1 MSWKGEHAG
10 NCRSF
15 HAGLLK
21 PKMIFVGPNLQY
33 QDFFM
38 HCVRKK
44 IYRKFFEIFWHE
56 FGTVENVAMQDLT
69 LKMNL
74 KI

>member
-1 MSWKGEHAG
+1 
-10 NCRSF
+10 
-15 HAGLLK
+15 
-21 PKMIFVGPNLQY
+21 
-33 QDFFM
+33 M